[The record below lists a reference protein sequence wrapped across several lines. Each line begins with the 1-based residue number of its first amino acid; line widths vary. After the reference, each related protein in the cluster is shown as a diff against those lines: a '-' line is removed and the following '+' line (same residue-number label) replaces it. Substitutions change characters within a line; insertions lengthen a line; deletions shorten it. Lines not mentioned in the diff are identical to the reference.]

1 MYCYYYNNV
10 KYIYSLEKIGEDKV
24 KTLPD
29 TMKFVV
35 KVETNFQ
42 QMCRVLQAALQ
53 AYKNEKHG
61 NTVVILQTAMGK

>member
-1 MYCYYYNNV
+1 MYYYYNDV
-10 KYIYSLEKIGEDKV
+10 KYIYSIEKIGEDKV

-42 QMCRVLQAALQ
+42 QVCRVLQAALQ
-53 AYKNEKHG
+53 AYKNERHG
-61 NTVVILQTAMGK
+61 KTVVILQTAIGK